1 MTFVSIVG
9 HAIFH
14 TAGCSGPSMM
24 ERSYRRLPAGV
35 GVAAAGAGATGTVLS
50 LAGTALDADTKLYA
64 GSRGREYYL

>member
-1 MTFVSIVG
+1 
-9 HAIFH
+9 
-14 TAGCSGPSMM
+14 MM